1 MSEPTTV
8 GDLDAD
14 REVLRVRTGGVV
26 HLPAAD
32 CQEATRHETRRLR
45 AGVLFGDERLCRY
58 CRGVAECGEV
68 GGSCHLP
75 TQREVPAND

>member
-58 CRGVAECGEV
+58 CRGVANS
-68 GGSCHLP
+68 GGDTTECHLP
-75 TQREVPAND
+75 TQTEVPSDD